1 MGMHYCQ
8 QGQVRPTHFVVNCKR
23 CRRAVPAG
31 VKAFPADNLVIACP
45 LCGEL
50 RRYRPSEVYL
60 GFPHQLIAGQQSTLT
75 SRRSKP
81 R

>member
-1 MGMHYCQ
+1 MHYCQ

-23 CRRAVPAG
+23 CRHAVPAG

>member
-23 CRRAVPAG
+23 CRHAVPAG

-75 SRRSKP
+75 SRRRNP